1 MNPENINTLSLRKRF
16 SIWFSGS
23 LGRMVYAA
31 EIEKLENIL
40 QGLFGYHILQYGYSA
55 ESNYLAASQIKN
67 KSTLLLENTEVD
79 SSITAIYANAEELP
93 IAIDCVDVIVLPHV
107 LEYYK
112 DVHKI
117 LREMERILIS
127 DGHVVIIGINP
138 LSLWGLWNMFRFCSD
153 EISWRGRLVSIS
165 RLKVWLLL
173 LNFEIKE
180 LTRFFFL
187 PPLNNHNLLK
197 KLMPLELLGRYCWP
211 IFGGLYVVVAKK
223 RTVPLNPLKIQWHTK
238 RKMIVTRLIE
248 NTIRR
253 VIKKHE

>member
-1 MNPENINTLSLRKRF
+1 
-16 SIWFSGS
+16 
-23 LGRMVYAA
+23 
-31 EIEKLENIL
+31 
-40 QGLFGYHILQYGYSA
+40 
-55 ESNYLAASQIKN
+55 
-67 KSTLLLENTEVD
+67 
-79 SSITAIYANAEELP
+79 
-93 IAIDCVDVIVLPHV
+93 
-107 LEYYK
+107 
-112 DVHKI
+112 
-117 LREMERILIS
+117 MERILIS

-223 RTVPLNPLKIQWHTK
+223 RTAPLNPIKFQWHTK